1 VTDQYVANLYL
12 LGSPRMESH
21 AGERIEISSKKGIA
35 LLAAL
40 ATTEGFERSR
50 VWLQQMLW
58 GSRAQK
64 QAQSS
69 LRRELSNLR
78 TIFAK
83 HGLDI
88 LRCDQRVI
96 GLKTADLYI
105 DVCHPQSGSAQR
117 QFCEGLDLASED
129 EFEEWLRDMRIHFE
143 EAASPRARRPQSTV
157 PYQDDRPLAAKV
169 ALVPPEST
177 FEIPQADALAKRIGM
192 MLSNALTKIRWL
204 PVTSNNPVIDQAD
217 SDARY
222 LIQTQIVG
230 ADVQATINFSLLEMP
245 GKIIR
250 WTESRTINLTD
261 ESALQA
267 EISRVA
273 NCVGMSFDNCEQRHF
288 TANQVNAP
296 ADLAEN
302 NWRVRFH
309 IDQFTKESFARAD
322 YLINQAME
330 RHPENGELL
339 MLRANLELWQHW
351 IKRADTRTSANLAP
365 LIRAAMR
372 ADPADARGPLFQG
385 ILETWHRRGTHALRH
400 LQRACEL
407 DPSMAQAFVHL
418 GAAHYL
424 LGDPEAAIPHL
435 EHALFLAPLDAK
447 RFFAQGELGTA
458 YWMLGRYEESL
469 AIAQNIQGTHPNYV
483 LAHVL
488 ETASYS
494 AMGCLG
500 DARVA
505 RAQLLDEKPHLYRAM
520 LDWIPFHDRAWIEKL
535 RNGIEFDGHSRLHLR
550 AVERR

>member
-1 VTDQYVANLYL
+1 
-12 LGSPRMESH
+12 MEMCS
-21 AGERIEISSKKGIA
+21 GDRVEISSKKGIA

-40 ATTEGFERSR
+40 ATAERFERSR

-78 TIFAK
+78 TVFAA

-96 GLKTADLYI
+96 GLKATELYI
-105 DVCHPQSGSAQR
+105 DISHTESGNNQP

-143 EAASPRARRPQSTV
+143 ETALTRVRSPQNVGPRSSDSPLGARVAVVPSKSTV
-157 PYQDDRPLAAKV
+157 
-169 ALVPPEST
+169 ES
-177 FEIPQADALAKRIGM
+177 PQANALARQIDM
-192 MLSNALTKIRWL
+192 SLSTALTKIRWL
-204 PVTSNNPVIDQAD
+204 PVTPVDTRIDAQD
-217 SDARY
+217 TGARY
-222 LIQTQIVG
+222 RIEAQIVDV
-230 ADVQATINFSLLEMP
+230 DVQTKVNFCLLEMP
-245 GKIIR
+245 GRIIR
-250 WTESRTINLTD
+250 WTETRTIAGTG

-273 NCVGMSFDNCEQRHF
+273 NCVGMSFDSCEQRRF
-288 TANQVNAP
+288 TVNKASSP
-296 ADLAEN
+296 ADLAET
-302 NWRVRFH
+302 NWRIRFH
-309 IDQFTKESFARAD
+309 IDQFTKDSFARAEH
-322 YLINQAME
+322 LIDQAME
-330 RHPENGELL
+330 QHPENGELL
-339 MLRANLELWQHW
+339 MLRANLELWQYW
-351 IKRADTRTSANLAP
+351 IKRADTKTSAHLSP
-365 LIRAAMR
+365 LICAAMR

-385 ILETWHRRGTHALRH
+385 ILETWHRRGSRAIRH

-407 DPSMAQAFVHL
+407 DPSFAQAFVHL

-424 LGDPEAAIPHL
+424 MGDPESAVPKL

-447 RFFAQGELGTA
+447 RFFALGELGTA

-469 AIAQNIQGTHPNYV
+469 AIAQSIQGTHPGYV

-494 AMGCLG
+494 AMECLD
-500 DARVA
+500 DARSA
-505 RAQLLDEKPHLYRAM
+505 RAQLFDHKPHLYRAM
-520 LDWIPFHDRAWIEKL
+520 LDWIPFQDAVWIEKL
-535 RNGIEFDGHSRLHLR
+535 RDGIEFDRPSRSNLR
-550 AVERR
+550 AVGNR

>member
-1 VTDQYVANLYL
+1 
-12 LGSPRMESH
+12 M
-21 AGERIEISSKKGIA
+21 
-35 LLAAL
+35 LAAL
-40 ATTEGFERSR
+40 ATTERFERSR
-50 VWLQQMLW
+50 VWLQQLLW
-58 GSRAQK
+58 GSREPK

-78 TIFAK
+78 AIFAK

-96 GLKTADLYI
+96 GLKAADIYI
-105 DVCHPQSGSAQR
+105 DVCHTQSSSTER

-143 EAASPRARRPQSTV
+143 EAASTRVRSSQSAV
-157 PYQDDRPLAAKV
+157 PHSDDRPLAAKI
-169 ALVPPEST
+169 AMVPPEST
-177 FEIPQADALAKRIGM
+177 FESPQANALAKRIGM
-192 MLSNALTKIRWL
+192 LLSNALTKIRWL
-204 PVTSNNPVIDQAD
+204 PVTSINPSIDERGT
-217 SDARY
+217 DARY
-222 LIQTQIVG
+222 RIKAQIVD
-230 ADVQATINFSLLEMP
+230 ADAQATVNFSLLEMP
-245 GKIIR
+245 GTIIR
-250 WTESRTINLTD
+250 WTDTRTIDVTD
-261 ESALQA
+261 ESALQT

-273 NCVGMSFDNCEQRHF
+273 NCVGMSFDTCEQRHF
-288 TANQVNAP
+288 TANKASSP

-309 IDQFTKESFARAD
+309 IDQFTKDSFARAGH
-322 YLINQAME
+322 LIDQAME
-330 RHPENGELL
+330 RHPENGELF

-351 IKRADTRTSANLAP
+351 IKRADTKTSANLSP

-372 ADPADARGPLFQG
+372 ADPTDARGQLFQG
-385 ILETWHRRGTHALRH
+385 ILETWQRRGSHALRH

-424 LGDPEAAIPHL
+424 LGDPEAAIAEL
-435 EHALFLAPLDAK
+435 ERALFLAPLDAK

-469 AIAQNIQGTHPNYV
+469 ALAQNIQGTHPGYV

-494 AMGCLG
+494 ALGCM
-500 DARVA
+500 DEARAA
-505 RAQLLDEKPHLYRAM
+505 RAQLLDRKPHLYRAM
-520 LDWIPFHDRAWIEKL
+520 LDWIPFHDGVWIEKL
-535 RNGIEFDGHSRLHLR
+535 RGGIEFDRPSGSQFRVAEHL
-550 AVERR
+550 